1 MDERVVDQ
9 PARDT
14 RKTKSELLSELQSLR
29 RLVADMQKNQKS
41 TEDDEQYRQLVRFL
55 PDAVRISCN
64 GTIVYA
70 NDAAVRLFG
79 AKSPD
84 DLIGRRSNDFVP
96 PDERKRIAKR
106 RKTLQA
112 NGSVP
117 MEEQKRLMIDGS
129 VVDIEVLG
137 ISITWQGKPAALSVL
152 REITSRVRGRSALIE
167 SERRLVAL
175 AENIPGAT
183 YQCVLRPNGRLE
195 FSYVSQG
202 VQDLFGVD
210 AEQVMSRATIR
221 LKKLHPDDRRVM
233 RESIRHLDPNL
244 TPVELELRIVREDA
258 PLRWVQSIARPR
270 ERDSGEIVWDGI
282 FLDVTEKHENLVAL
296 YEAKD
301 EAELANRIK
310 SEVLASMSHEIRTP
324 LNAIMGF
331 AEVMEM
337 EIFGPVG
344 EPRYQEYSA
353 DIHASGRHL
362 LSLIEDILDFSKL
375 ESGQLEM
382 KKNRVNVAKVI
393 ESSLSL
399 LKRRAESGEIKLAV
413 RIAKKLPALRGD
425 ERRMRQVLFNLISN
439 ASKFTPDGGKV
450 SVSATVGAKS
460 GLRIQVEDTGV
471 GIKPEDI
478 VRALAPFDQIH
489 DSKAP
494 DDNGT
499 GLGLPLAKSLVE
511 RHGGRLNLA
520 SKPGKGTVVTLQ
532 FPPMR
537 LVA

>member
-1 MDERVVDQ
+1 MPKV
-9 PARDT
+9 DT
-14 RKTKSELLSELQSLR
+14 RKTKSELVFELRDLR
-29 RLVADMQKNQKS
+29 QLVADIQSAQPS
-41 TEDDEQYRQLVRFL
+41 TDDDSRYRQLVQHL
-55 PDAVRISCN
+55 PDAVRISCD

-70 NDAAVRLFG
+70 NDAAANLFG
-79 AKSPD
+79 AKTAE
-84 DLIGRRSNDFVP
+84 DLIGHQAEDFVP
-96 PDERKRIAKR
+96 LSERPRIAKR

-112 NGSVP
+112 TGFVD
-117 MEEQKRLMIDGS
+117 MEEQKRLRLDGS
-129 VVDIEVLG
+129 TVDIEILG
-137 ISITWQGKPAALSVL
+137 ISIMWQGKPAALSVL
-152 REITSRVRGRSALIE
+152 RDISSRVEGRQARME
-167 SERRLVAL
+167 SERRLAAL
-175 AENIPGAT
+175 ADNIPGAT
-183 YQCVLRPNGRLE
+183 YQCVLRPNGRLV
-195 FSYVSQG
+195 FSYVSHG
-202 VQDLFGVD
+202 VLDLFGVE
-210 AEQVMSRATIR
+210 AEQVMARATTL
-221 LKKLHPDDRRVM
+221 LKKLHPDDRRTL
-233 RESIRHLDPNL
+233 RQSIRNLDPEL
-244 TPVELELRIVREDA
+244 APVELELRIVRDDA
-258 PLRWVQSIARPR
+258 SQRWVQSIARPR
-270 ERDSGEIVWDGI
+270 ERDGGGIVWDGI

-296 YEAKD
+296 HEAKD

-310 SEVLASMSHEIRTP
+310 SEFLASMSHEIRTP

-331 AEVMEM
+331 AEVMEL

-382 KKNRVNVAKVI
+382 KKGKVGVARVI

-425 ERRMRQVLFNLISN
+425 ERRIRQVLFNLVSN
-439 ASKFTPDGGKV
+439 ASKFTPAGGKV
-450 SVSATVGAKS
+450 SVSASAGKKS

-478 VRALAPFDQIH
+478 VTALAPFGQLH
-489 DSKAP
+489 NSNAP
-494 DDNGT
+494 DDSGT

-511 RHGGRLNLA
+511 RHGGKLNLA
-520 SKPGKGTVVTLQ
+520 SQPGKGTVVTLQ

>member
-1 MDERVVDQ
+1 MA
-9 PARDT
+9 ARDS

-29 RLVADMQKNQKS
+29 QLVADIQHS
-41 TEDDEQYRQLVRFL
+41 SETSEDDDRYRQLVRFL
-55 PDAVRISCN
+55 PDAVRISCD
-64 GTIVYA
+64 GIIVYA

-84 DLIGRRSNDFVP
+84 ELIGRPSNDFVP
-96 PDERKRIAKR
+96 ANERRRIAAR
-106 RKTLQA
+106 RKKLQA
-112 NGSVP
+112 TGSVP
-117 MEEQKRLMIDGS
+117 MEEQQRLRLDGS
-129 VVDIEVLG
+129 AVDIEVLG
-137 ISITWQGKPAALSVL
+137 ISIKWQGKPAALSVL
-152 REITSRVRGRSALIE
+152 RDITNRVQDRRALLE
-167 SERRLVAL
+167 GERRLAAL

-183 YQCVLRPNGRLE
+183 YQCVLRPNGRLV
-195 FSYVSQG
+195 FPYVSQG

-210 AEQVMSRATIR
+210 AEQVMSRATTL
-221 LKKLHPDDRRVM
+221 LKRLHPDDRRTL
-233 RESIRHLDPNL
+233 RESIRHLDPEL
-244 TPVELELRIVREDA
+244 APVELELRIARKDA

-296 YEAKD
+296 HEAKE

-310 SEVLASMSHEIRTP
+310 SEFLASMSHEIRTP

-362 LSLIEDILDFSKL
+362 MSLIEDILDFSKL
-375 ESGQLEM
+375 EAGQLEL
-382 KKNRVNVAKVI
+382 KKGKVDVAKVI

-413 RIAKKLPALRGD
+413 RIAKNLPALRGD
-425 ERRMRQVLFNLISN
+425 ERRMRQVLFNLVSN

-450 SVSATVGAKS
+450 SVSASVGEKS

-478 VRALAPFDQIH
+478 VTALAPFGQIH
-489 DSKAP
+489 DTKAP
-494 DDNGT
+494 DDSGT

-511 RHGGRLNLA
+511 RHGGKLDLA
-520 SKPGKGTVVTLQ
+520 SEPGKGTTVTLQ